1 MLNKLF
7 ENNNEMKLTRKE
19 QRQLDKQI
27 KEQEKAQSDLNHYLK
42 VNNIEDLKDISENDS
57 KILYDISKGV
67 ALDEAAEVARLLS
80 GNEVVNL
87 RAVNNKLDVQT
98 KQNWIMIRQLAKL
111 NDNLEKL
118 NNNYY
123 KVNINKR

>member
-19 QRQLDKQI
+19 QKQLDKQI
-27 KEQEKAQSDLNHYLK
+27 KKQEKAQSDLNHYLK

-57 KILYDISKGV
+57 KILHDISKSV
-67 ALDEAAEVARLLS
+67 ALDEAAEVARILS
-80 GNEVVNL
+80 KDEVSHL
-87 RAVNNKLDVQT
+87 RRINDKLDVQT
-98 KQNWIMIRQLAKL
+98 KQNWIMIRQLTKL

-118 NNNYY
+118 NNNYH
-123 KVNINKR
+123 K